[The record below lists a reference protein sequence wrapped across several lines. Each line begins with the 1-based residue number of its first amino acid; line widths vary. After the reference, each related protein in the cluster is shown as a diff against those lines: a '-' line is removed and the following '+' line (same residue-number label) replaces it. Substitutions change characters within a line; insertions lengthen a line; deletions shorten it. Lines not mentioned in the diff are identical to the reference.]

1 MKKTIIS
8 ITAAVLCASVL
19 SAPAFAADILSDRSV
34 YASDQMSIAS
44 SAGSME
50 WNGETVTV
58 DPNTLTPLYYVDFYD
73 YARTGVFNVQ
83 PYLMG
88 EYGQNYMSD
97 AVNSS
102 GDYAGEITLTV
113 NSSQVKIHE
122 YWPTTD
128 RANSLSFTPNAKRIS
143 ALMAEKKI
151 SSDCKEVK
159 LVYINEI
166 GHVYYIDNGETK
178 LLTAA
183 NIGGVSGEIFNK
195 ENGGIVEI
203 NDDLKAIADKK
214 LAELEEYQKYLET
227 LGPGE
232 NPPTMGGE
240 TNLFYADNTP
250 YMDGENPPLGGAGP
264 EEPSNNE
271 GENPPLGGGSDKPS
285 DSKGDN
291 PTTGAIDAVQQAE
304 TAKRLIVLGAELSVL
319 IASGVGIA
327 VVKKSRK
334 NN

>member
-8 ITAAVLCASVL
+8 IAAAALCASAL

-34 YASDQMSIAS
+34 YAADRESIAS

-73 YARTGVFNVQ
+73 YARTGIFDVQ

-178 LLTAA
+178 LLAAA
-183 NIGGVSGEIFNK
+183 NMGGVNGEIFNK

-203 NDDLKAIADKK
+203 NDDLKAAADRM

-232 NPPTMGGE
+232 NPPTMGGNDP
-240 TNLFYADNTP
+240 TLFVVDNTP
-250 YMDGENPPLGGAGP
+250 YLDEFENPPTMGGD
-264 EEPSNNE
+264 
-271 GENPPLGGGSDKPS
+271 ENPPTMGGN
-285 DSKGDN
+285 DN
-291 PTTGAIDAVQQAE
+291 PSTMGGNENPPTMGGNENPPTMGGNENPNTGGTGMAV
-304 TAKRLIVLGAELSVL
+304 
-319 IASGVGIA
+319 ASGLALAACGISFH
-327 VVKKSRK
+327 VLKKK
-334 NN
+334 KD